1 MSSKEKKESLWVKLY
16 IIMLFFCGIAI
27 WFCVQPIK
35 KQEISVDIFIE
46 KKIAET
52 LIKRGATQD
61 DILKQYARER
71 KVIGAKWNEYY
82 KVIKLKPNQS
92 VQFFQEDFRE
102 IARDMKVGLS
112 KLDNIDGSTTYRF
125 YSPDRTYSNITVVPV
140 KSLKNGYKK

>member
-1 MSSKEKKESLWVKLY
+1 MPSKEKKESLWVKLY

-35 KQEISVDIFIE
+35 KQEISIDRFIE
-46 KKIAET
+46 KRIAET
-52 LIKRGATQD
+52 LIKRGATQN
-61 DILKQYARER
+61 DILKQYVRER
-71 KVIGAKWNEYY
+71 KVIGAKWNEFY

-125 YSPDRTYSNITVVPV
+125 YSTDRTYSNITVVPV

>member
-1 MSSKEKKESLWVKLY
+1 MSSKEKKKNLWVKLY
-16 IIMLFFCGIAI
+16 IIILFFCGIAI

-35 KQEISVDIFIE
+35 KQEISVDISIE
-46 KKIAET
+46 KMIAET
-52 LIKRGATQD
+52 LIKQGTTQD

-71 KVIGAKWNEYY
+71 KVIGAKWNEFY

-92 VQFFQEDFRE
+92 AQFFQEDFRK

-112 KLDNIDGSTTYRF
+112 KLDNIDGSAIYRF

>member
-46 KKIAET
+46 KRITET

-61 DILKQYARER
+61 DILKQYVRER
-71 KVIGAKWNEYY
+71 KVIGTKWNEFY

-92 VQFFQEDFRE
+92 AQFFQEDFRK

-140 KSLKNGYKK
+140 KFLKNGYKK

>member
-35 KQEISVDIFIE
+35 KQEISIDIFIE
-46 KKIAET
+46 KRIAET

-61 DILKQYARER
+61 DILKQYVRER
-71 KVIGAKWNEYY
+71 KVIGAKWNEFY

-92 VQFFQEDFRE
+92 VEFFQEDFRK